1 MSSGQRIPSGQ
12 DAQREPKAEDR
23 TLEAAGKS
31 ATELPA
37 DVLADIVAETAA
49 QFSPSTPTDPA
60 LQAALLDV
68 AREFAGQAMT
78 VEPTGVAF
86 MAAVLRTQFPL
97 LQSRPQLL
105 SRVAECVAQSLLSD
119 PTARQRVEYFWAK
132 LSEEVA

>member
-1 MSSGQRIPSGQ
+1 MSSGHE
-12 DAQREPKAEDR
+12 AQREPKAEGL
-23 TLEAAGKS
+23 TLDAGGKS
-31 ATELPA
+31 ATELPP
-37 DVLADIVAETAA
+37 DVLADIVAETTA
-49 QFSPSTPTDPA
+49 QLAPSTPTDPA

-68 AREFAGQAMT
+68 ARQFAGQAMT

-105 SRVAECVAQSLLSD
+105 ARVAEMVAESLLSD
-119 PTARQRVEYFWAK
+119 PTARQRIEYLWAK